1 MHAVFNTVPVGL
13 GGLHAISKTHKG
25 TVSYLAQTLSPDKIG
40 KYPKDLADRTVRVL
54 THLDTTGAPT
64 ERQDS
69 WLPWPTDH
77 LRTRRPM
84 SMYPPS
90 RASLV

>member
-13 GGLHAISKTHKG
+13 DGLQAISRTHRG

-40 KYPKDLADRTVRVL
+40 KYPKDLAERTVRVL

-77 LRTRRPM
+77 LPTGRPCSMFPPTRR
-84 SMYPPS
+84 
-90 RASLV
+90 SLI